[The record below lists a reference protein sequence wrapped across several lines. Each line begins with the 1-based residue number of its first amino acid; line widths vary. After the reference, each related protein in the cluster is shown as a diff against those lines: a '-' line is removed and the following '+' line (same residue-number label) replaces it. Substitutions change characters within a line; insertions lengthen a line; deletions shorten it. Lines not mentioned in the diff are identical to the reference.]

1 MLSTILLIDD
11 DPTTNFVNERLLRRL
26 NVCHEVLVAPSGA
39 AALDLLAKHC
49 GEEPQVCP
57 DLVLL
62 DIKMPV
68 MDGFEFLEAFIQ
80 LPPCPD
86 HSVVVV
92 LLTSSQLDRDL
103 SRIKQLPV
111 TDFLTKP
118 LTTEKVTRL
127 LGQYFDPLLLS

>member
-1 MLSTILLIDD
+1 MLSTILLLDD

-26 NVCHEVLVAPSGA
+26 NVCHEVLVATSGA
-39 AALDLLAKHC
+39 VALDLLGRRC
-49 GEEPQVCP
+49 GEGSHVCP

-68 MDGFEFLEAFIQ
+68 MNGFEFLEAFIQ
-80 LPPCPD
+80 LPPCPA
-86 HSVVVV
+86 HSIVVV

-127 LGQYFDPLLLS
+127 LDQYFNPSLRN

>member
-39 AALDLLAKHC
+39 AALDLLTKHC
-49 GEEPQVCP
+49 GEESQVCP

-68 MDGFEFLEAFIQ
+68 MDGFEFLEAFVQ
-80 LPPCPD
+80 LPPCPG
-86 HSVVVV
+86 HSIVMV

-127 LGQYFDPLLLS
+127 LGQYFDPLLLN